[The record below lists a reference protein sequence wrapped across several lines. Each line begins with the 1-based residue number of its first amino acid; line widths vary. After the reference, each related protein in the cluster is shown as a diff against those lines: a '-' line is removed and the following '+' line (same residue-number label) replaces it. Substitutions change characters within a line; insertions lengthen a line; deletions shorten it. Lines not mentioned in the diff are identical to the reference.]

1 MKKYIAVLLLF
12 CILLSSC
19 AESSEVPETM
29 TAAPEDERTSIT
41 LAVFGYGYDELTNS
55 AAQFNRSKYASDFRV
70 DVVDYCDGSVNIEQ
84 AILRLNTELGAGKGP
99 DMIAFVAKGSDSL
112 GIMGV
117 SHLSYMSRGWLVDM
131 GKYLAEDDELSY
143 DDLVNVDALNEF
155 DGIYILGNGFEI
167 HTAMVLS
174 ERFGERTSWTIQ
186 EYLDIEASLE
196 PWQSMCYY
204 MNDHYFLENI
214 GGRYSRHAINW
225 KEGTCDFNNS
235 EFIEILEAAGRVKDD
250 NTAEFET
257 LESFTTGWQRIGAG
271 QLIVSAAFISNPSS
285 IKQDEAFSESQITY
299 IGWPTPDGS
308 CGSDFNLLNSV
319 GISTNSEHKDA
330 CWEFIKYY
338 VKNPEL
344 SLQMRYLP
352 LYKPKLAATVSLYRT
367 DEFKGVKIE
376 NKQDV
381 LDLYELI
388 ELPEH
393 MAVYDETVV
402 DIIIEEAEEYFAGNR
417 TAEDAA
423 ARVQE
428 RVSLYVAEQS

>member
-1 MKKYIAVLLLF
+1 M
-12 CILLSSC
+12 
-19 AESSEVPETM
+19 
-29 TAAPEDERTSIT
+29 
-41 LAVFGYGYDELTNS
+41 
-55 AAQFNRSKYASDFRV
+55 
-70 DVVDYCDGSVNIEQ
+70 
-84 AILRLNTELGAGKGP
+84 
-99 DMIAFVAKGSDSL
+99 
-112 GIMGV
+112 
-117 SHLSYMSRGWLVDM
+117 DM
-131 GKYLAEDDELSY
+131 GEYLAEDDELSY

-155 DGIYILGNGFEI
+155 DGIYILGNGFKI
-167 HTAMVLS
+167 LTAMALS

-250 NTAEFET
+250 NTEEFET
-257 LESFTTGWQRIGAG
+257 LESFTTAWQRIGAG
-271 QLIVSAAFISNPSS
+271 QLIVGAAYISNPSS
-285 IKQDEAFSESQITY
+285 IKEDEAFSESKIAY

-308 CGSDFNLLNSV
+308 CGSDFELMGPV
-319 GISTNSEHKDA
+319 GICTNSEHKDA

-352 LYKPKLAATVSLYRT
+352 LYRPKLAATVSLYRT

-381 LDLYELI
+381 LDLYEII

-402 DIIIEEAEEYFAGNR
+402 DIIIEEADEYFAGNR